1 MTFLELGKRLCPLTS
16 MAEEETEAAH
26 LKFLA
31 QQPPG
36 WTFAE
41 AVSRFNAN
49 VSYSGLAHAVT
60 QDVSYIL
67 FYNRNVFHSIFFFF
81 VSAPVRPK

>member
-1 MTFLELGKRLCPLTS
+1 MSWLELGRRLCPLDS
-16 MAEEETEAAH
+16 ACGEETEAAH
-26 LKFLA
+26 LKFVTA
-31 QQPPG
+31 TPPG

-60 QDVSYIL
+60 QEVSTVIAL
-67 FYNRNVFHSIFFFF
+67 
-81 VSAPVRPK
+81 